1 MTQAF
6 FISLL
11 ARKEIVIQD
20 TKTRLHKPLST
31 CQWYG
36 IAHVVV
42 IFLSQVIFVFLLFL
56 GMLIN
61 AKGALSPLVYANKVE
76 TKEK

>member
-1 MTQAF
+1 M
-6 FISLL
+6 
-11 ARKEIVIQD
+11 VIQD

-36 IAHVVV
+36 IAYVVV
-42 IFLSQVIFVFLLFL
+42 NFLSQVNFVFLFFL
-56 GMLIN
+56 GKLMY
-61 AKGALSPLVYANKVE
+61 AKRALSSLVYANKVE